1 MSTLAKPVEKTEES
15 PWWHFF
21 SLGAW
26 PSFGGVPELLD
37 YPNHLNTA
45 EDAMSIV
52 AINARNQFKGTVK
65 EIIRGPVLSE
75 VDVETAAGI
84 VTSVITSRSID
95 ALNIKVGDE
104 VLTVFKSTEVLLAK
118 I

>member
-1 MSTLAKPVEKTEES
+1 MHLCWLVS
-15 PWWHFF
+15 PNSHGRIFAVINIQQ
-21 SLGAW
+21 SV
-26 PSFGGVPELLD
+26 SDSQERS
-37 YPNHLNTA
+37 
-45 EDAMSIV
+45 MSIT
-52 AINARNQFKGTVK
+52 AINARNQFKGIVK

-95 ALNIKVGDE
+95 SLDIRVGDE

-118 I
+118 F

>member
-1 MSTLAKPVEKTEES
+1 MNLS
-15 PWWHFF
+15 PRWWHYY
-21 SLGAW
+21 SLGSW
-26 PSFGGVPELLD
+26 PGFGGIPELFD
-37 YPNHLNTA
+37 YRFQPEW
-45 EDAMSIV
+45 EDAMSIG

-75 VDVETAAGI
+75 VDVETAAGT

-95 ALNIKVGDE
+95 TLNIKVGDE

-118 I
+118 V

>member
-1 MSTLAKPVEKTEES
+1 
-15 PWWHFF
+15 
-21 SLGAW
+21 
-26 PSFGGVPELLD
+26 
-37 YPNHLNTA
+37 
-45 EDAMSIV
+45 MSIV

-75 VDVETAAGI
+75 VDVETVAGI

-95 ALNIKVGDE
+95 SLNIKVGDE

-118 I
+118 V